1 MMTFEA
7 YMHSYARNETRAIY
21 RKREYGDFGRMIF
34 IELSPIGYLRCFV
47 DGTADTGDPTS

>member
-34 IELSPIGYLRCFV
+34 IELSPIEDLWCFV
-47 DGTADTGDPTS
+47 NGNADTGDPKS